1 MGKIFYIVGKSC
13 SGKDTIYRRL
23 LKDGAGDAPLFTAV
37 PYTTRPMR
45 DGERNGREYF
55 FTDEAGLGRMREQGR
70 VIEERKYMT
79 WYGPWYYF
87 TADDG
92 QIDLDGKNYVMI
104 GTLKSF
110 LAVRDYFGGGRVLP
124 VYVELDDGERLQR
137 ALDRERAQDVP
148 RYEEMCRRFLAD
160 SEDFSEER
168 ILAAGISRRFYN
180 GNLEECIGQIRAYIG
195 AEEGR

>member
-1 MGKIFYIVGKSC
+1 MGKIFYIMGKSC

-45 DGERNGREYF
+45 DGESNGRDYF
-55 FTDEAGLGRMREQGR
+55 FTDEAGLGRRREQGR

-92 QIDLDGKNYVMI
+92 QIDLKDKNYLMI
-104 GTLKSF
+104 GTLVSF
-110 LAVRDYFGGGRVLP
+110 WLCGIISAREGASDLYRSGR
-124 VYVELDDGERLQR
+124 RR
-137 ALDRERAQDVP
+137 ASAE
-148 RYEEMCRRFLAD
+148 
-160 SEDFSEER
+160 
-168 ILAAGISRRFYN
+168 
-180 GNLEECIGQIRAYIG
+180 G
-195 AEEGR
+195 AEPGAGTGRAEV